1 MIFPEA
7 LSPVKELRF
16 LAIDNLKLRYPDQD
30 LIFLKKVEN
39 TLTRLSMNGTFYKQ
53 NMESTSV
60 LQIFKFEQLDDL
72 GIRSNGL
79 LNIKKIEEFAPN
91 LTVLDLSGNKI
102 FSVEAVEALH
112 KLKSLAEI
120 NFSDNPICVH
130 KHLKEMITDVV
141 PEIEVINRETLKDAG
156 HQYKQQLNAL
166 RKNLKNLGEKIV
178 ALGGED
184 DETYEKFEEDTVEGK
199 A

>member
-7 LSPVKELRF
+7 LQPLKELRF
-16 LAIDNLKLRYPDQD
+16 LAIDNLKLRYPEQD
-30 LIFLKKVEN
+30 LVFLKKVES

-60 LQIFKFEQLDDL
+60 LQMFKFEQLDDL
-72 GIRSNGL
+72 GLRNNGL

-120 NFSDNPICVH
+120 NFNDNPICVH
-130 KHLKEMITDVV
+130 KHLKEMVTDVV
-141 PEIEVINRETLKDAG
+141 PEIEVINRETLKEAG
-156 HQYKQQLNAL
+156 H
-166 RKNLKNLGEKIV
+166 
-178 ALGGED
+178 
-184 DETYEKFEEDTVEGK
+184 
-199 A
+199 